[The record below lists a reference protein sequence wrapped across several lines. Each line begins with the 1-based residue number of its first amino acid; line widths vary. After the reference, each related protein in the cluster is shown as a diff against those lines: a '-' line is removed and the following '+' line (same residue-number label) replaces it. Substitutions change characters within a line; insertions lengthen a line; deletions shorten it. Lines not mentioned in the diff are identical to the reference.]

1 MKRIEKLRHAVLNL
15 DQRTIAEIKSFA
27 KPPAVIYD
35 VMKATL
41 LLLGSPKSD
50 MKVSQA
56 LINNVNNV

>member
-50 MKVSQA
+50 MKVSQT
-56 LINNVNNV
+56 